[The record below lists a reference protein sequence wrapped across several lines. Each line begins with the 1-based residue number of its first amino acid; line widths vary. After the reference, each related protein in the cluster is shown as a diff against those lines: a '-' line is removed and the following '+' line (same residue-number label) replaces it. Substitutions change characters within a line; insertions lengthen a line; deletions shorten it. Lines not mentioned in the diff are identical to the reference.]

1 MYLHCLAPTPRKNYQ
16 KIDLE
21 RNCRNMRLIHSSDLQ
36 IGKVFGFMGPE
47 IAVLLQDARQA
58 VVGTLGQLAMEHGA
72 SDILLAGDTY
82 DKQQPSQ
89 VTLAKPIEAMRR
101 FPKVTWHLLPG
112 NHDCFRENG
121 LWTRL
126 IRSNLPDNIRLYLNP
141 GAVAIPSATSPPAF
155 VLPVPLKF
163 ISSSDDL
170 TSYMDREPTPDGAIR
185 IGLAHGPIAGFGS
198 EGDAA
203 NYIPPTRA
211 DRAGL
216 AYLALGDWHRQMQIN
231 NRTWYSGT
239 PEPDQFKR
247 PPGDSG
253 SLCNG
258 GTALLVDIAGPRAIP
273 TVTPLVTGRYR
284 WRQIAR
290 TMTEDSEVAQFEE
303 ELRALDAD
311 PSRTVLDLRVDGVL
325 SLAGRK
331 EFEERI
337 AGSIRAAFCGL
348 RLDDGQLALDPT
360 EADLDDIDRAG
371 FVRVAADRL
380 RAMAADPSNAER
392 ARIAGIALK
401 RLYIEH
407 LRQEGQQ

>member
-1 MYLHCLAPTPRKNYQ
+1 
-16 KIDLE
+16 
-21 RNCRNMRLIHSSDLQ
+21 MRLIHSSDLQ
-36 IGKVFGFMGPE
+36 IGKVFGFLDPQV
-47 IAVLLQDARQA
+47 AVLLQDARQT
-58 VVGTLGQLAMEHGA
+58 VIGTLGQLAIEHGA
-72 SDILLAGDTY
+72 SDILLAGDIY

-89 VTLAKPIEAMRR
+89 VTLAKPIETMRR
-101 FPKVTWHLLPG
+101 FAKVTWHLLPG

-126 IRSNLPDNIRLYLNP
+126 MRSQLPENVRLHLAP
-141 GAVAIPSATSPPAF
+141 GAVELSSQGTPQAY
-155 VLPVPLKF
+155 VLPAPLKF

-170 TSYMDREPTPDGAIR
+170 TSYMDRESTPAGAIR
-185 IGLAHGPIAGFGS
+185 IGLAHGSIAGFGS

-203 NYIPPTRA
+203 NYIPPARS
-211 DRAGL
+211 DQAGL
-216 AYLALGDWHRQMQIN
+216 TYLALGDWHRQIRIN
-231 NRTWYSGT
+231 DRTWYSGT

-258 GTALLVDIAGPRAIP
+258 GAALLVDIAGSRAIP
-273 TVTPLVTGRYR
+273 IVTPLVTGRYR
-284 WRQIAR
+284 WRQTAR
-290 TMTEDSEVAQFEE
+290 TLTEDSEVARLEE
-303 ELRALDAD
+303 ELRALDID
-311 PSRTVLDLRVDGVL
+311 PSRTVLDLRADGVL

-348 RLDDGQLALDPT
+348 RLDDSRLALEPS
-360 EADLDDIDRAG
+360 EADLDDIDQSG

-380 RAMAADPSNAER
+380 RAMAVDPSDAER
-392 ARIAGIALK
+392 AKIAGIALK

-407 LRQEGQQ
+407 LRQAGRQ

>member
-1 MYLHCLAPTPRKNYQ
+1 
-16 KIDLE
+16 
-21 RNCRNMRLIHSSDLQ
+21 MRLIHSSDLQ
-36 IGKVFGFMGPE
+36 IGKAFGFLDPE
-47 IAVLLQDARQA
+47 IAALLQDARQA

-101 FPKVTWHLLPG
+101 FAKVTWHLLPG
-112 NHDCFRENG
+112 NHDCLRENG

-126 IRSNLPDNIRLYLNP
+126 IRSNLPDNILLHLNP

-155 VLPVPLKF
+155 VLPAPLKF

-170 TSYMDREPTPDGAIR
+170 TSYMDREPTPDSAIR
-185 IGLAHGPIAGFGS
+185 IGLAHGSIAGFGS

-203 NYIPPTRA
+203 NYIPPIRA
-211 DRAGL
+211 EQAGL
-216 AYLALGDWHRQMQIN
+216 TYLALGDWHRQMRIN
-231 NRTWYSGT
+231 DRTWYSGT

-247 PPGDSG
+247 PPGDSS

-258 GTALLVDIAGPRAIP
+258 GAALLVDIGGPRAIP
-273 TVTPLVTGRYR
+273 TVTPLATGRYR
-284 WRQIAR
+284 WRQVAR
-290 TMTEDSEVAQFEE
+290 TVTEDSEVTRLEE
-303 ELRALDAD
+303 ELRALDVD
-311 PSRTVLDLRVDGVL
+311 PSRTLLDLRVDGVL

-337 AGSIRAAFCGL
+337 VGSIRAAFCGL
-348 RLDDGQLALDPT
+348 CLDDSQLTLEPT
-360 EADLDDIDRAG
+360 DADLDDIDRAG

-380 RAMAADPSNAER
+380 RAMAADPSDTVR
-392 ARIAGIALK
+392 AKIAGIALK

-407 LRQEGQQ
+407 LRQGGLS

>member
-1 MYLHCLAPTPRKNYQ
+1 
-16 KIDLE
+16 
-21 RNCRNMRLIHSSDLQ
+21 MRLIHSSDLQ
-36 IGKVFGFMGPE
+36 IGKVFGFLDPE
-47 IAVLLQDARQA
+47 VAVLLQDARQA
-58 VVGTLGQLAMEHGA
+58 VVGTLGQLAMEHSA
-72 SDILLAGDTY
+72 ADILLAGDIY

-89 VTLAKPIEAMRR
+89 VTLAKPIETMRR
-101 FPKVTWHLLPG
+101 FPKVTWRLLPG
-112 NHDCFRENG
+112 NHDCVRENG

-126 IRSNLPDNIRLYLNP
+126 MRSKLPENVRLHLAP
-141 GAVAIPSATSPPAF
+141 GAAQIPSEEASSVYILPA
-155 VLPVPLKF
+155 PLKF

-185 IGLAHGPIAGFGS
+185 IGLAHGSISGFGS
-198 EGDAA
+198 EGDAT
-203 NYIPPTRA
+203 NYIPPARA
-211 DRAGL
+211 DQAGL
-216 AYLALGDWHRQMQIN
+216 AYLALGDWHRQIRIN
-231 NRTWYSGT
+231 DRTWYSGT

-258 GTALLVDIAGPRAIP
+258 GAALLVDIAGPRAIP
-273 TVTPLVTGRYR
+273 TVTPLETGRYR

-290 TMTEDSEVAQFEE
+290 TITDDSEVARLEE

-311 PSRTVLDLRVDGVL
+311 PSRTILDLHVDGVL

-348 RLDDGQLALDPT
+348 RLDDNQLALDPT

-380 RAMAADPSNAER
+380 KAMAVDPLDAEG

-407 LRQEGQQ
+407 LRQANRP

>member
-1 MYLHCLAPTPRKNYQ
+1 MCLHFLAPALRKNYQ
-16 KIDLE
+16 KIDWE
-21 RNCRNMRLIHSSDLQ
+21 RNCPNMRLIHSSDLQ
-36 IGKVFGFMGPE
+36 IGKVFGFMAPD
-47 IAVLLQDARQA
+47 IAVLLQDARQTVA
-58 VVGTLGQLAMEHGA
+58 GTLGQLAMEHGA
-72 SDILLAGDTY
+72 SDILLAGDIY

-101 FPKVTWHLLPG
+101 FAKVTWHLLPG
-112 NHDCFRENG
+112 NHDCVRENG
-121 LWTRL
+121 LWARL
-126 IRSNLPDNIRLYLNP
+126 IRSNLPDNIRLHLNP
-141 GAVAIPSATSPPAF
+141 GAVAIPSATSPQAFILPA
-155 VLPVPLKF
+155 PLKF

-170 TSYMDREPTPDGAIR
+170 TNYMDREPTPEGAIR
-185 IGLAHGPIAGFGS
+185 IGLAHGSIAGFGS

-211 DRAGL
+211 DQAGL
-216 AYLALGDWHRQMQIN
+216 AYLALGDWHRQIRIN
-231 NRTWYSGT
+231 DRTWYSGT

-247 PPGDSG
+247 PPGDRG

-258 GTALLVDIAGPRAIP
+258 GAALLVDIAGTRAIP
-273 TVTPLVTGRYR
+273 TVTPLETGRYR
-284 WRQIAR
+284 WRQIVR
-290 TMTEDSEVAQFEE
+290 TITEDSDVARLEQ
-303 ELRALDAD
+303 ELRALDVD
-311 PSRTVLDLRVDGVL
+311 PSRTVLNLRVDGVL

-348 RLDDGQLALDPT
+348 RLDDSQLALDPT

-380 RAMAADPSNAER
+380 KAMAADPSDAKRAE
-392 ARIAGIALK
+392 IAAIALK

-407 LRQEGQQ
+407 LRQAGRP